1 MPGRWLAIL
10 LTLSFAP
17 LASAGDEIDFNRD
30 ISPILSD
37 KCYFCHGPEAKRRK
51 AGLRLDDREVAIK
64 KKAIVPGK
72 PEESD
77 LIDRIFATDDARMPP
92 PDTHKTLSD
101 AQKDLLKR
109 WIAGGA
115 NYAPHWAYAPIHR
128 PSAPAI
134 QSNGFKIRNEIDRF
148 VFARLIE
155 KRIDASPE
163 ADKAR
168 LLRRLSLDLIGL
180 PPTPEELHAYLKDAD
195 PKAYEKQVDRLL
207 ASPHFGERM
216 AVGWLDLA
224 RFSDTVGFHGDQNQ
238 NIFPYRDYV
247 ISSFNSNK
255 RFDQFTIEQIAGDL
269 LPHATTEQKVASGFN
284 RLNMMTREGGAQP
297 KEYLAKYAADR
308 VRTVATTWLGSTM
321 GCCECHDHKYDPITS
336 RDFYAMAA
344 FFADVK
350 QWGVYADY
358 GYTPNADLKGYDN
371 DYPFPPEI
379 EVTSPYL
386 VRRVEKLRKQL
397 AGLASAA
404 LANHSPESRE
414 QAAYKQW
421 REAAQLLLDHSHDG
435 WQVSKFQGASIDLE
449 PLDDGSLLLEGPTKK
464 AAKGK
469 KERTP
474 QETMDVT
481 ISPAP
486 GWLAALRL
494 ELLPDDA
501 HGGSTL
507 RGGRTSSFIKL
518 SASLKRKN
526 GKPVALTF
534 HRAEAAHQ
542 VPRYQQGQQV
552 IGVLGGWKTDPKFV
566 RERQEAV
573 WLLDPVR
580 IDEGDEVVVKIA
592 GEALGRIRIATSP
605 IASLDPLV
613 SRNSDTISPIGFLM
627 STAWDKEA
635 YAKAKQ
641 LERDLLQCRNGKARS
656 LVTESWK
663 PTVTR
668 ILPRGNWQDES
679 APIVEPAVPQFL
691 PQPANADGHR
701 LNRLDLAR
709 WIVSKDNPLTAR
721 TFVNRLWKQFFGA
734 GLSTVVDDLGAQGE
748 PPSHPELLDWL
759 ADEFRESGWDMKH
772 MVKLIVM
779 SSTYR
784 QDSRIR
790 PELKDIDPLNRLL
803 AFQNPRRLD
812 AEFVRDN
819 ALYVAGLL
827 NTEIGGPS
835 AHPYQPAGYYSQ
847 IQFPDRTYV
856 SESDDRQYRRG
867 VYSWWQRTFLH
878 PMLANFDAPS
888 REDCTAS
895 RIASNTPQQALTLL
909 NSPIF
914 LEAARVFAS
923 RLLAAENQTDEQR
936 LDAAFERL
944 LCRKPTADERTALL
958 KYLNEQKPYFREHP
972 DSVKKLLANGNAP
985 STNGDEATLAAWTA
999 VCRVLLNLHE
1009 AITRY

>member
-37 KCYFCHGPEAKRRK
+37 KCYFCHGPEAKQRK
-51 AGLRLDDREVAIK
+51 AGLRLDDREVALK

-72 PEESD
+72 PDESD

-134 QSNGFKIRNEIDRF
+134 QAATYKVRNEIDRF

-168 LLRRLSLDLIGL
+168 LLRRLSLDMIGL

-195 PKAYEKQVDRLL
+195 PRAYEKQVDRLL

-247 ISSFNSNK
+247 INSFNSNK

-358 GYTPNADLKGYDN
+358 GYTPNKDLKGYDN

-386 VRRVEKLRKQL
+386 ARRVEKLRKQL
-397 AGLASAA
+397 AELASAA
-404 LANHSPESRE
+404 LANHPQESRE
-414 QAAYKQW
+414 QAAYNQW
-421 REAAQLLLDHSHDG
+421 REAAEPLLAQSNGG
-435 WQVSKFQGASIDLE
+435 WQVGKFKDASIDLD

-481 ISPAP
+481 ISPAA

-494 ELLPDDA
+494 ELLPDGA

-518 SASLKRKN
+518 SASLKRKG
-526 GKPVALTF
+526 GKPAALTF
-534 HRAEAAHQ
+534 HRAEAEHQ

-552 IGVLGGWKTDPKFV
+552 IGVLGGWKIDPKFV

-592 GEALGRIRIATSP
+592 GEAMGRIRLATSP
-605 IASLDPLV
+605 IASLDPLA
-613 SRNSDTISPIGFLM
+613 SRNSDAVSPIGYLM

-656 LVTESWK
+656 LVSESWK

-691 PQPANADGHR
+691 PQPPNADGHR
-701 LNRLDLAR
+701 LNRLDLAH

-721 TFVNRLWKQFFGA
+721 AFVNRLWKQFFGA
-734 GLSTVVDDLGAQGE
+734 GLSAVVDDLGAQGE

-759 ADEFRESGWDMKH
+759 AGEFRDSGWDVKH

-784 QDSRIR
+784 QDSRVR

-803 AFQNPRRLD
+803 AYQNPRRLD

-856 SESDDRQYRRG
+856 SENDDRQYRRG

-888 REDCTAS
+888 REDCTAN
-895 RIASNTPQQALTLL
+895 RVVSNTPQQALTLL

-923 RLLAAENQTDEQR
+923 RILTAKDQTDEQR

-944 LCRKPTADERTALL
+944 LSRKPTADERAALL

-972 DSVKKLLANGNAP
+972 DAIKKLLANGNAP
-985 STNGDEATLAAWTA
+985 STNSDEATLAAWTA